1 MGDWGKRATQVTKRL
16 SDGKIIPE
24 MEEEQSSSSDA
35 NNPAKRQDSLAHEIR
50 NINKGIAEV

>member
-1 MGDWGKRATQVTKRL
+1 MGEWGKRATVATKRL

-35 NNPAKRQDSLAHEIR
+35 KNRSKRQDSLTHEMI
-50 NINKGIAEV
+50 NVNKGIAGV

>member
-1 MGDWGKRATQVTKRL
+1 MGEWGKRATVATKRL

-35 NNPAKRQDSLAHEIR
+35 KKHVPDKHTGLAK
-50 NINKGIAEV
+50 V